1 MLRRLPES
9 VCTVVLGLIA
19 STCFTGCS
27 GSFHVEPVGSP
38 AAGSRIHGNVHGGQS
53 PIVGSA
59 VYFFA
64 ASTAGYGTP
73 NESLLKTTA
82 AGVLTDGAGLGYVK
96 TDGSGTFT
104 ISGDYDCPANDF
116 VYLVAV
122 GGNPGLS
129 GTVNNATIKEMTAL
143 YPCSSLTADS
153 YVEINEATTV
163 ASVTALRA
171 FMDPLT
177 GAVATSSTNVQG
189 LTHAFQTAS
198 LLVNMS
204 TGVANTT
211 TPNGL
216 GNVPAPE
223 INTLADVL
231 AACVNSAA
239 GDTSCS
245 TLFTAATPP
254 LGVAPVNTLQAMIDI
269 ATYPGQNVG
278 TLYGLVTGTPPF
290 TPTLPASYN
299 SFTGRYDGQPNDWTI
314 AIVYSS
320 TTLPNNP
327 LAGVDFLRIDSKGN
341 IWTSSTNS
349 DALQLSNTGVVNYNI
364 HDGRI
369 QGGGGFTSMAI
380 DEADNLWID
389 DGSYSTTKI
398 NSDGTLYCTGT
409 AYCLIPG
416 DGTSQASVFQG
427 KNYLNDYGGV
437 AIQPSTGYPWFGTQ
451 GGAPTAVV
459 EVDQSGDGLAFL
471 PGGGLD
477 APKSLAFDQAGNI
490 WVANSGAQTVTKLQP
505 DGTFLSGASGFT
517 GGGLDGPL
525 AIAIDGFGNAWVA
538 NGNSPSITKLS
549 PLGVPDPNSPFT
561 GGGLR
566 FLGDIAID
574 GAGNVWAG
582 SSDAAVSELNGVTGA
597 AMSTAKGYFPGV
609 DSVGNYATYIFAVA
623 IDGSGNVW
631 MAGYDDSNVSELV
644 GAGTP
649 TVTPLVVAAK
659 NNTIG
664 VMP

>member
-1 MLRRLPES
+1 MKS
-9 VCTVVLGLIA
+9 D
-19 STCFTGCS
+19 S
-27 GSFHVEPVGSP
+27 
-38 AAGSRIHGNVHGGQS
+38 AGN
-53 PIVGSA
+53 
-59 VYFFA
+59 
-64 ASTAGYGTP
+64 
-73 NESLLKTTA
+73 
-82 AGVLTDGAGLGYVK
+82 
-96 TDGSGTFT
+96 FT
-104 ISGDYDCPANDF
+104 ITSDYDCPANDF
-116 VYLVAV
+116 VYLIAA

-129 GTVNNATIKEMTAL
+129 GPVNNTTIKEMTAL

-153 YVEINEATTV
+153 LVEINEVTTV

-171 FMDPLT
+171 FMDPVT
-177 GAVATSSTNVQG
+177 GAVATSASNVQG
-189 LTHAFQTAS
+189 LTHAFQTAA
-198 LLVNMS
+198 LLADMS
-204 TGVANTT
+204 IGVANTS

-231 AACVNSAA
+231 AACVNSAS

-245 TLFTAATPP
+245 TLFTAAKPP
-254 LGVAPVNTLQAMIDI
+254 LGVAPVDTLQAMIDI
-269 ATYPGQNVG
+269 ATNPGQNVG

-290 TPTLPASYN
+290 QPTLPASYN

-314 AIVYSS
+314 AIVYLS

-327 LAGVDFLRIDSKGN
+327 LSGVGFLRIDSHDN
-341 IWTSSTNS
+341 IWASSVFGN
-349 DALQLSNTGVVNYNI
+349 ALQLSNTGVVNYNI

-398 NSDGTLYCTGT
+398 DSDGTLFCTGT
-409 AYCLIPG
+409 TNCLIPG
-416 DGTSQASVFQG
+416 DGTSQANVFEG
-427 KNYLNDYGGV
+427 KNYLNGYGGV

-451 GGAPTAVV
+451 GNNPTAVV

-471 PGGGLD
+471 PGGGLN

-505 DGTFLSGASGFT
+505 DGTFLSGTSGFT

-525 AIAIDGFGNAWVA
+525 SIAIDGFGNAWVA

-561 GGGLR
+561 GGGTE
-566 FLGDIAID
+566 
-574 GAGNVWAG
+574 V
-582 SSDAAVSELNGVTGA
+582 
-597 AMSTAKGYFPGV
+597 PG
-609 DSVGNYATYIFAVA
+609 
-623 IDGSGNVW
+623 
-631 MAGYDDSNVSELV
+631 
-644 GAGTP
+644 
-649 TVTPLVVAAK
+649 
-659 NNTIG
+659 
-664 VMP
+664 